1 VTRLQDTVGSE
12 ATARDRRRLT
22 ATVVLGPTDLG
33 SVVEAVSTA
42 PAAAAATVL
51 ACSTRSPPASMG
63 IRVSDRRVQSRFN
76 CFLRATVA
84 KYR

>member
-51 ACSTRSPPASMG
+51 ACSTRSHLRQWVSESQIGGSRAGSTAS
-63 IRVSDRRVQSRFN
+63 
-76 CFLRATVA
+76 
-84 KYR
+84 